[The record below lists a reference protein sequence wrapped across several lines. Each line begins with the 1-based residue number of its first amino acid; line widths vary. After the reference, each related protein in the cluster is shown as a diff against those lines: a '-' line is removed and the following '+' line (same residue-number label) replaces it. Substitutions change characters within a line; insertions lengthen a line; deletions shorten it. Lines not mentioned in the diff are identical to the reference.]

1 MNRFFRAVAMAL
13 LIAGTAS
20 AQDRVKVEQRQS
32 GTQVDP
38 SQTVYTTRVF
48 EARGPG
54 PMALAQT
61 WERLPEGKIAF
72 FSADFAG
79 NGEAVK
85 DAPYSATALTES
97 TQTLADGNRIVNKSS
112 VFVARDGQG
121 RTRREQTID
130 HLGPLSM
137 EGSKVVFISDPAA
150 HTDYI
155 LNPDQQRARVVKT
168 DNLKVFTIDSSDKSK
183 MEASVAVRLRSA
195 VDQGPKKDQWQE
207 SSKQVK
213 REQLG
218 TQVMDGVTV
227 EGTRE
232 TVTIAAGQIG
242 NDRPIEIVSENWYS
256 QDLHALV
263 LHKHSDPRFG
273 DTVFH
278 LTDIKRG
285 EPDASLF
292 QVPAGF
298 KTTTV
303 NEPVMKELPRHQ
315 MPKE

>member
-1 MNRFFRAVAMAL
+1 M
-13 LIAGTAS
+13 
-20 AQDRVKVEQRQS
+20 
-32 GTQVDP
+32 
-38 SQTVYTTRVF
+38 
-48 EARGPG
+48 
-54 PMALAQT
+54 
-61 WERLPEGKIAF
+61 
-72 FSADFAG
+72 
-79 NGEAVK
+79 
-85 DAPYSATALTES
+85 
-97 TQTLADGNRIVNKSS
+97 
-112 VFVARDGQG
+112 ARDSQG

-155 LNPDQQRARVVKT
+155 LNPDEQRARIVKR
-168 DNLKVFTIDSSDKSK
+168 DNMKVFTLDGAGNDKAESGIK
-183 MEASVAVRLRSA
+183 VKLRSA
-195 VDQGPKKDQWQE
+195 LEQGLKKEQWVE

-298 KTTTV
+298 KSTTV
-303 NEPVMKELPRHQ
+303 NEPTVELHRREA
-315 MPKE
+315 PKE

>member
-1 MNRFFRAVAMAL
+1 MNRFFLAITMVLLVAA
-13 LIAGTAS
+13 TAS
-20 AQDRVKVEQRQS
+20 AQDRVKIEQRQS
-32 GTQVDP
+32 GAQVDP
-38 SQTVYTTRVF
+38 NQTVYTNRVF
-48 EARGPG
+48 MAREPG

-61 WERLPEGKIAF
+61 WERLPEGKIEF
-72 FSADFAG
+72 FSADIAG
-79 NGEAVK
+79 NGEPVK
-85 DAPYSATALTES
+85 DAPYTATAVTES

-112 VFVARDGQG
+112 VFVARDSQG

-130 HLGPLSM
+130 RLGPLSM

-155 LNPDQQRARVVKT
+155 LNPDEQRARIVKR
-168 DNLKVFTIDSSDKSK
+168 DNMKVFTLDGADKTKHEITARVKLSPA
-183 MEASVAVRLRSA
+183 EAEHARTT
-195 VDQGPKKDQWQE
+195 WQE

-273 DTVFH
+273 YTVFH

-298 KTTTV
+298 KSTTV
-303 NEPVMKELPRHQ
+303 NEPTVELRRRET
-315 MPKE
+315 PKE